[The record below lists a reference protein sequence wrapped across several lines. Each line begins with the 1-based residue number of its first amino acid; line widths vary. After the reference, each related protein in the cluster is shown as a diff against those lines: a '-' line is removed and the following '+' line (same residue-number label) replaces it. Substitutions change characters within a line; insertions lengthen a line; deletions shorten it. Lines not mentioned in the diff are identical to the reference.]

1 MADKVY
7 NIKAPDG
14 KVVSFSGPE
23 NATKEQI
30 RSAAERAYA
39 IKYGSGSG
47 SESLAVTPSA
57 DIEPSPSTIPEGFA
71 KALEEAAVQDIPEE
85 RKMPESAAMLA
96 PSGFATESL
105 AGGFG
110 YQITPRQEQQM
121 RETASYIPVATAAVL
136 TSPGTFPAVAVPAAA
151 EVLGS
156 LIRGESGADTARNA
170 TIAALTPGW
179 KAKEGSS
186 FLLNALKATGQ
197 DLGQMAL
204 ATFSGE
210 TAKGF
215 IEGKSIS
222 ESAKDA
228 LKINNY
234 YLPAGLAPISGSLR
248 GFSNRA
254 SFLKNRADEARQDLS
269 ALLGDDI
276 YISPAMADPETF
288 AQIERQIIQNN
299 PNSKY
304 AQNARYLG
312 ESVNERW
319 AKLFPK
325 APAGPDIAR
334 KLEPYMQKAEDYR
347 AQKEALARTQ
357 EVYQLKQNQLV
368 AMERGGASPD
378 EIAKMR
384 GEVLSAE
391 MATINQKARDTFFN
405 ANPSALNP
413 SGLAPST
420 VQQRFTDTVDEVFRV
435 RGQQADELY
444 KASGVPFDQP
454 FIPASELISAVRS
467 ATKAESGLYVNG
479 IIKAIEKEGGDTGML
494 TVNQMKQLRSNFGAE
509 FNSNDQTAIDAFD
522 RISNLAY
529 GAVTKR
535 TSNIIG
541 KQFGQEAKK
550 AISEVNAWWGRTA
563 NLANSKTLRGVFSG
577 EAREN
582 LAEVLA
588 KRASD
593 GELRTF
599 QKYAEF
605 IKEVGSYA
613 PDVGELGK
621 RAMVDTLREGFFAS
635 AVDASGRLS
644 VNKLYTSLNKAAQ
657 FRELNSVLP
666 ISQLGFGDTKQ
677 IKQIESTFRA
687 NGLKNVTPEE
697 LDEFYANPLVRS
709 AIEGGQDI
717 KKVAAPAAVRI
728 AFDRK
733 INQTLARQAAGA
745 PVGSAEYKRLVNEAE
760 AAGITVEQL
769 KERIS
774 KLSRENPIVQFFEN
788 PGTRVGQTLDPNAVR
803 DVTGYLSGMDT
814 RTRGQFITALRGG
827 NKRILG
833 DIQKRLTT
841 DILGNIAKAGQDSP
855 LPYAVDI
862 TSVQKIFNEG
872 INDAQ
877 NPIYL
882 LKQVMDRGEFER
894 FKSKLPSLA
903 RVVQWAQGGPNGNLS
918 FDTRNILGAAASK
931 GMFGGAS
938 GQVVVPP
945 NVFRSIIGEAFD
957 TAKGIRFRT
966 AAAILEDSDIAA
978 FILSGG
984 KYALPV
990 QKQILINSD
999 KELMDESMV
1008 PPLDIN
1014 KQKP

>member
-1 MADKVY
+1 MVDISKLTDEELDAIVKKNMASISDETLALIAGAVDK
-7 NIKAPDG
+7 D
-14 KVVSFSGPE
+14 S
-23 NATKEQI
+23 Q
-30 RSAAERAYA
+30 
-39 IKYGSGSG
+39 
-47 SESLAVTPSA
+47 
-57 DIEPSPSTIPEGFA
+57 PSPSTIPEGFA
-71 KALEEAAVQDIPEE
+71 KALEEAAVQDVPVQKTFPDAFKWINPTAFGPPE
-85 RKMPESAAMLA
+85 AL
-96 PSGFATESL
+96 
-105 AGGFG
+105 GGKPTV
-110 YQITPRQEQQM
+110 YTTTPRRQEMQ
-121 RETASYIPVATAAVL
+121 REVSSYIPVAIAAAA
-136 TSPGTFPAVAVPAAA
+136 TSPGTIPGVALPVAA

-156 LIRGESGADTARNA
+156 LIRKESGADTARNA

-179 KAKEGSS
+179 KLKEGSS
-186 FLLNALKATGQ
+186 FLFNTLKATGQ
-197 DLGQMAL
+197 DLSQTVL

-210 TAKGF
+210 TVKRF
-215 IEGKSIS
+215 IEGKSFS

-234 YLPAGLAPISGSLR
+234 YLPVALAPISGSAR
-248 GFSNRA
+248 GFSNRG

-304 AQNARYLG
+304 AENARFLG

-357 EVYQLKQNQLV
+357 EIHQLKQNQLV

-384 GEVLSAE
+384 EEVLSAE

-541 KQFGQEAKK
+541 EQFGQEAKK

-582 LAEVLA
+582 LAEELA

-621 RAMVDTLREGFFAS
+621 RAMVDTLREGFFAL

-666 ISQLGFGDTKQ
+666 ISQLGFGDAKQ

-760 AAGITVEQL
+760 AAGITVGQL

-774 KLSRENPIVQFFEN
+774 KLSRENPIVQFYEN
-788 PGTRVGQTLDPNAVR
+788 PGTQVGQTLSPNAVR
-803 DVTGYLSGMDT
+803 DITGYLIGMDNT
-814 RTRGQFITALRGG
+814 ARGQFIKALRNG
-827 NKRILG
+827 NKKLLRSV
-833 DIQKRLTT
+833 QSRVTS
-841 DILGNIAKAGQDSP
+841 DILGNTVKAGMDSAT
-855 LPYAVDI
+855 PYTLDI
-862 TSVQKIFNEG
+862 RAVQKIYNEG
-872 INDAQ
+872 INDAE
-877 NPIYL
+877 NKIYL
-882 LKQVMDRGEFER
+882 LKQVMEPGEFER
-894 FKSKLPSLA
+894 FKSKLPSLV
-903 RVVQWAQGGPNGNLS
+903 RIVQWAQGGPNANLS

-938 GQVVVPP
+938 GQVVVAP
-945 NVFRSIIGEAFD
+945 NVVRSIIGEAFD
-957 TAKGIRFRT
+957 ITKGIRFRT

-999 KELMDESMV
+999 KELMGEDMV

>member
-1 MADKVY
+1 MVDISKLTDEELDAIVKKNMASISDETLALIAGAVDK
-7 NIKAPDG
+7 D
-14 KVVSFSGPE
+14 S
-23 NATKEQI
+23 Q
-30 RSAAERAYA
+30 
-39 IKYGSGSG
+39 
-47 SESLAVTPSA
+47 
-57 DIEPSPSTIPEGFA
+57 PSPSTIPEGFA
-71 KALEEAAVQDIPEE
+71 KALEEAAVQDVPVQKTFPDAFKWINPTAFGPPE
-85 RKMPESAAMLA
+85 AL
-96 PSGFATESL
+96 
-105 AGGFG
+105 GGKPTV
-110 YQITPRQEQQM
+110 YTTTPRRQEMQ
-121 RETASYIPVATAAVL
+121 REVSSYIPVAIAAAA
-136 TSPGTFPAVAVPAAA
+136 TSPGTIPGVALPVAA

-156 LIRGESGADTARNA
+156 LIRKESGADTARNA

-179 KAKEGSS
+179 KLKEGSS
-186 FLLNALKATGQ
+186 FLFNTLKATGQ
-197 DLGQMAL
+197 DLSQTVL

-210 TAKGF
+210 TVKGF
-215 IEGKSIS
+215 IEGKSLS

-234 YLPAGLAPISGSLR
+234 YLPVALAPISGSAR
-248 GFSNRA
+248 GFSNRG

-304 AQNARYLG
+304 AENARFLG

-357 EVYQLKQNQLV
+357 EIHQLKQNQLV

-541 KQFGQEAKK
+541 EQFGQEAKK

-582 LAEVLA
+582 LAEMLA

-621 RAMVDTLREGFFAS
+621 RAMVDTLREGFFAL

-644 VNKLYTSLNKAAQ
+644 VNKLYTNLNKAAQ

-666 ISQLGFGDTKQ
+666 ISQLGFGDAKQ

-760 AAGITVEQL
+760 AAGITVGQL

-774 KLSRENPIVQFFEN
+774 KLSRENPIVQFYEN
-788 PGTRVGQTLDPNAVR
+788 PGTQVGQTLSPNAVR
-803 DVTGYLSGMDT
+803 DITGYLIGMDNT
-814 RTRGQFITALRGG
+814 ARGQFIKALRNG
-827 NKRILG
+827 NKKLLRSV
-833 DIQKRLTT
+833 QSRVTS
-841 DILGNIAKAGQDSP
+841 DILGNTVKAGMDSAT
-855 LPYAVDI
+855 PYTLDI
-862 TSVQKIFNEG
+862 RAVQKIYNEG
-872 INDAQ
+872 INDAE
-877 NPIYL
+877 NKIYL
-882 LKQVMDRGEFER
+882 LKQVMEPGEFER
-894 FKSKLPSLA
+894 FKSKLPSLV
-903 RVVQWAQGGPNGNLS
+903 RIVQWAQGGPNANLS

-938 GQVVVPP
+938 GQVVVAP
-945 NVFRSIIGEAFD
+945 NVVRSIIGEAFD
-957 TAKGIRFRT
+957 ITKGIRFRT

-999 KELMDESMV
+999 KELMGEDMV

>member
-1 MADKVY
+1 MADAKKYAEWILANQDKKGTPEFEIVS
-7 NIKAPDG
+7 KAY
-14 KVVSFSGPE
+14 KQARQMSAVSEP
-23 NATKEQI
+23 
-30 RSAAERAYA
+30 RASDSTSQEA
-39 IKYGSGSG
+39 
-47 SESLAVTPSA
+47 TPSA
-57 DIEPSPSTIPEGFA
+57 QDITPPVVPEGFA

-85 RKMPESAAMLA
+85 RRIPESAAMLA
-96 PSGFATESL
+96 PPGFPTESL

-121 RETASYIPVATAAVL
+121 RETASYIPVAAAAML
-136 TSPGTFPAVAVPAAA
+136 TSPGTVPAVAVPAAA
-151 EVLGS
+151 EVFGS
-156 LIRGESGADTARNA
+156 LIRGDSGADTARNA
-170 TIAALTPGW
+170 MIAALTPGF
-179 KAKEGSS
+179 KAKESAS
-186 FLLNALKATGQ
+186 FLRSAATAIGQ
-197 DLGQMAL
+197 DAAQMVL
-204 ATFSGE
+204 AIFSGE

-215 IEGKSIS
+215 IEGKSFS

-228 LKINNY
+228 LKLNNY

-334 KLEPYMQKAEDYR
+334 KLEPYMQKAKDYR

-357 EVYQLKQNQLV
+357 EVYELKKNQLV

-467 ATKAESGLYVNG
+467 ATRAESGLYVNG

-577 EAREN
+577 ETREN
-582 LAEVLA
+582 LAEMLA
-588 KRASD
+588 KRAAS

-635 AVDASGRLS
+635 AVDASGRVN
-644 VNKLYTSLNKAAQ
+644 VNKLYTNLNKAAQ

-666 ISQLGFGDTKQ
+666 ISQLGFGDAKQ

-717 KKVAAPAAVRI
+717 KKVASPAAVRI
-728 AFDRK
+728 VFDRR

-788 PGTRVGQTLDPNAVR
+788 PGTQVGQTLSPNAVR
-803 DVTGYLSGMDT
+803 DITGYLIGMDNT
-814 RTRGQFITALRGG
+814 ARGQFIKALRNG
-827 NKRILG
+827 NKKILRSV
-833 DIQKRLTT
+833 QSRVTS
-841 DILGNIAKAGQDSP
+841 DILGNTVKASMDAAT
-855 LPYAVDI
+855 PYTLDI
-862 TSVQKIFNEG
+862 RAVQKIYNEG

-877 NPIYL
+877 NKIYL
-882 LKQVMDRGEFER
+882 LKQVMEPGEFER

-903 RVVQWAQGGPNGNLS
+903 RIVQWAQGGPNGNLS
-918 FDTRNILGAAASK
+918 FDSRNILGAAASK

-945 NVFRSIIGEAFD
+945 NVFRSIIGEVFD

-999 KELMDESMV
+999 KELMDEGMV